1 MGKGADLAR
10 YGLYGEHEGPPAPEF
25 LHIELISAR
34 ASLYEWEI
42 SAHSHSTLHQIILLD
57 EGTGMLHAD
66 EEEVPL
72 APHSLIAIPSQCI
85 HSLHFAPGS
94 EGWVLSFAVE
104 MLHDPRLGQSAQ
116 ASALARPAATIARLL
131 ADGSD
136 LTRLRWIMGAI
147 ATDLATAISGG
158 LSNVLVA
165 EFGLLLAASDALLGR
180 QGDARPALTRQEALA
195 RDFRRLVDKGFDRDW
210 PVSRYA
216 RELGSSEP
224 TLTRACR
231 TVFGKAPGE
240 VIQARLL
247 LEAMRYLTY
256 SNGSISQIAGRLGFS
271 DPAYFA
277 RFFKSKAGV
286 TASEFRR
293 QRRWASNEG
302 RG

>member
-1 MGKGADLAR
+1 MESDGDLAR

-25 LHIELISAR
+25 LHIEPISAR

-57 EGTGMLHAD
+57 EGTGTLHAD
-66 EEEVPL
+66 EEAVPL

-85 HSLHFAPGS
+85 HSLQFAPGS

-116 ASALARPAATIARLL
+116 TNALARPTASRARLPSG
-131 ADGSD
+131 GSD
-136 LTRLRWIMGAI
+136 LARLRWIMEAI
-147 ATDLATAISGG
+147 AADLAAATSGG
-158 LSNVLVA
+158 LSKVLVA
-165 EFGLLLAASDALLGR
+165 EFGLLLAASDALLA
-180 QGDARPALTRQEALA
+180 QGQARPALTRQEALA
-195 RDFRRLVDKGFDRDW
+195 RGFRRLVDKGFDRDW
-210 PVSRYA
+210 PVSHYA

-224 TLTRACR
+224 TLNRACR
-231 TVFGKAPGE
+231 VVFGKAPGE

-293 QRRWASNEG
+293 QRRWAANEG
-302 RG
+302 RA